1 MPLPDL
7 KPGESES
14 RADFITR
21 CMRNKKINQ
30 EFPDPETWTINALV
44 LHDSNAQE
52 ILASWH
58 NTKSVP

>member
-21 CMRNKKINQ
+21 CMRNNKINQ
-30 EFPDPETWTINALV
+30 ESPDPEVRAGYCYGRYRKAKGIKKKG
-44 LHDSNAQE
+44 D
-52 ILASWH
+52 
-58 NTKSVP
+58 